1 MAKNTK
7 QIALIQHRRG
17 QLSELPTQLN
27 EGEFGL
33 ALDTNQLFI
42 GNPTNKKLSQRINE
56 NIFPYGNI
64 EVLTEFTD
72 NLQKIKY
79 TYKSNTDTNARL
91 PIIIYGQVSNP
102 LLPANSSIIINGTE
116 VYFKNNSTLQNIVNT
131 INSYN
136 DLPVKA
142 FIYNDSY
149 FGLIST
155 DLEIY
160 VEDGIISTESNLN
173 LLGITAD
180 GFYSKTAESLSERT
194 LQETLDD
201 YCSIKA
207 FGVKGDGNYDDS
219 LNIFNAI
226 ISTYKIGKHPQYY
239 RTLFFPAGEYII
251 STKSIPLPFG
261 THLKGE
267 GYGRTIIK
275 SKNFVD
281 GLLLSMDDNFNLINS
296 LSFSNNSSSID
307 YITIEDMTFDVSSNE
322 DVSSLLSIGSSK
334 HILFKNVEFIG
345 KKTTILANITNGINL
360 PNSFNIIFENCI
372 FDTGINAI
380 VSSSNIEH
388 LVIKNCTFKNIQNEA
403 ILFNNSESSIIN
415 TIIDGNDFTNCGAL
429 SNTIISLSENCHY
442 TSTINNK
449 FDNNVTDGSSSIKS
463 YKSSSEL
470 NYTDILEPST
480 NTKKLLRF
488 KFTQPIWDFIDYLT
502 NPNGE
507 NIVESQYET
516 QIINGDEKIPQLTNK
531 LLLNQGDSYNN
542 NTFTLKSSLQYGHL
556 NINSGNYGNVNLGLN
571 DENSYYPTYNSA
583 APYKINDIVQ
593 IINNNVYSLYKCLA
607 DNQGKSLSD
616 TAVWQKISD
625 YNPSIV
631 FNKLIDVNNNSITNN
646 GANNNINFVVNK
658 EGILTIEDKSPNGID
673 DYDNKI
679 SSVLNAIPTVKYVN
693 KVATSS
699 IMHNFNFNENL
710 TLSANKLELV
720 YFDPTIYGDV
730 VNLDRISINVRNPF
744 YSIQEKIKNALAWK
758 GEIRYYKGDVVSIN
772 NGQEYWIATDD
783 HYSTGTEFNIKHWE
797 PVYTNHL
804 CQDGVTRALKD
815 VKYLS
820 IIANNEIENPARLLF
835 RKNEVNIADRD
846 IKGTYYPYWATK
858 TAYKVGD
865 KVSYDNRYWQCLKN
879 HTSANAYDLHNIS
892 LWTAVSEEG
901 YNYVYEYDR
910 DITPIDFKSETE
922 LTSIQTSNDEGQDYI
937 NDEIRTFNYSG
948 YHLYVRFYDEN
959 QDLLPIVVHNY
970 VSDDEQVDDRYM
982 QMNPSGYISFKIR
995 YIRGEN
1001 NEA

>member
-42 GNPTNKKLSQRINE
+42 GNSTNKKLSQRIDE

-64 EVLTEFTD
+64 EILTEFTD

-79 TYKSNTDTNARL
+79 TYKSNTDTIARL

-136 DLPVKA
+136 DLTVKA

-160 VEDGIISTESNLN
+160 VEDGIISTESNLK

-207 FGVKGDGNYDDS
+207 FGVKGDGKYDDS

-226 ISTYKIGKHPQYY
+226 VSTYKIGKHPQYY

-275 SKNFVD
+275 TKNFVD

-307 YITIEDMTFDVSSNE
+307 YITIEDMTFDVSNNE

-345 KKTTILANITNGINL
+345 KKTTVLVNITNGINL

-372 FDTGINAI
+372 FDTGFNAI
-380 VSSSNIEH
+380 ISSSNIEH

-415 TIIDGNDFTNCGAL
+415 TIIDGNIFTNCGTL
-429 SNTIISLSENCHY
+429 SKTIISLSENCHY
-442 TSTINNK
+442 ISTVNNK
-449 FDNNVTDGSSSIKS
+449 FDNNVTNGSSSIKP

-516 QIINGDEKIPQLTNK
+516 QIINGNEKIPQLTNK
-531 LLLNQGDSYNN
+531 LLLNQGDNYNN

-571 DENSYYPTYNSA
+571 DENSYYPTYNSTT
-583 APYKINDIVQ
+583 PYKINDIVQ

-616 TAVWQKISD
+616 TTVWQKIGN
-625 YNPSIV
+625 YNPSII

-646 GANNNINFVVNK
+646 GAKNNINFVVNK

-699 IMHNFNFNENL
+699 VMHNFNFNENL

-783 HYSTGTEFNIKHWE
+783 HYSTGTEFNFKHWE

-846 IKGTYYPYWATK
+846 IKGVYYPYWRANS
-858 TAYKVGD
+858 AYKVGD
-865 KVSYDNRYWQCLKN
+865 KVSYDNHYWQCLKN
-879 HTSANAYDLHNIS
+879 HTSTTAYDLHNIS
-892 LWTAVSEEG
+892 LWTVVSEEG

-922 LTSIQTSNDEGQDYI
+922 LTTIQTSNDEGQDYI

-970 VSDDEQVDDRYM
+970 ISDDEQVDDRYM
-982 QMNPSGYISFKIR
+982 QLNPTGYISFKIR